1 MNDAENIAL
10 ILPTAREIACAVNI
24 FLALAYDGN
33 PPPATE
39 RFVIRLDS
47 DVADWLMSDVSERS
61 PVDQPIDAVRSFALR
76 IGNSKYPHMKLRLS
90 RPPNQRVY
98 VFTVDSHD
106 AMLKVAGR
114 SADYDELEALKRH
127 NAEIASEIGAAWEQ
141 AGLLTEHEYMRQRM
155 RQPSARGG
163 ESPERT

>member
-1 MNDAENIAL
+1 MNDAENISL
-10 ILPTAREIACAVNI
+10 ILPTAREIARAVNI
-24 FLALAYDGN
+24 FLRWAYDGS
-33 PPPATE
+33 PPLATE

-47 DVADWLMSDVSERS
+47 DVAEWLMSDVSERS
-61 PVDQPIDAVRSFALR
+61 PAEEPIEAVRSFALR
-76 IGNSKYPHMKLRLS
+76 IGNSVYPHMKLRLS
-90 RPPNQRVY
+90 RPPNQQVY

-127 NAEIASEIGAAWEQ
+127 NAEIASKIDAAWEN

-155 RQPSARGG
+155 RQPSASDG
-163 ESPERT
+163 ESPERK